1 MSVHQA
7 LRQVVEYAL
16 QEGIGAWL
24 RAHTCFFYESD
35 VQALIY
41 GLLRT
46 KAIELGVWES
56 RGKLYPEWD
65 PTLVAI
71 VGTTPK
77 VNQLE
82 SWIHPDIVVYEPLG
96 EEVREDHPLSDRN
109 LFCAIE
115 LKISF
120 PNPEPK
126 SVKFE
131 NMFKDD
137 LKKLELL
144 VGEGKSRYGIS
155 LNFIG
160 LQPRRSPSG
169 DERSYSKN
177 VGKDQRIKLVCVLAG
192 DKNPT
197 TPFDPFW

>member
-1 MSVHQA
+1 MSEHQA
-7 LRQVVEYAL
+7 LQQVVEHAL
-16 QEGIGAWL
+16 KEGIDAWL
-24 RAHTCFFYESD
+24 TAPTCYFYESD

-46 KAIELGVWES
+46 KAIEIGVWES

-82 SWIHPDIVVYEPLG
+82 YWTRPDIVVYEPLG
-96 EEVREDHPLSDRN
+96 EEIREDQPLFDRK

-120 PNPEPK
+120 PNPPAK
-126 SVKFE
+126 SVNFE
-131 NMFKDD
+131 KMFKYD
-137 LKKLELL
+137 LEKLELL
-144 VGEGKSRYGIS
+144 VGQEKSRYGIS
-155 LNFIG
+155 LNLIG
-160 LQPRRSPSG
+160 LPPLRRPFG
-169 DERSYSKN
+169 DERSYLTN

-192 DKNPT
+192 DKNPI
-197 TPFDPFW
+197 TPSNPFW